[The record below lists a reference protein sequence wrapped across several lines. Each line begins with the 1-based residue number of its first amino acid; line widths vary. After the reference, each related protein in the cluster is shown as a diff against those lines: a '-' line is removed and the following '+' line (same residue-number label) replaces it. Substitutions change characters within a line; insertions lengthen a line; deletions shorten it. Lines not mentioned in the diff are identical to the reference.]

1 MGRALDWESG
11 NHSQRSGSHY
21 LHPTQQERG
30 VTGGTWGGTAS
41 EVKVTQACLTLWDPM
56 DKGTWQATVHGIAQ
70 TRIVVWEAFPSSR
83 GSSQPR
89 IKPRSP
95 ALQEDSLLSEPP
107 GKPNSELCLVKITN
121 SKPNVDH
128 IDPCTHFQT

>member
-30 VTGGTWGGTAS
+30 VTGGTWGGTAG
-41 EVKVTQACLTLWDPM
+41 EVKSRRRVRLFGTPWTVAC
-56 DKGTWQATVHGIAQ
+56 QVHGIAQ

-107 GKPNSELCLVKITN
+107 RKPDLENCFPNPLPNLHPLPKIIL
-121 SKPNVDH
+121 PLL
-128 IDPCTHFQT
+128 

>member
-56 DKGTWQATVHGIAQ
+56 DGSLPGSFVHGIAQ

-107 GKPNSELCLVKITN
+107 GKPRKKKKKN
-121 SKPNVDH
+121 
-128 IDPCTHFQT
+128 

>member
-21 LHPTQQERG
+21 LHPTQQEHG
-30 VTGGTWGGTAS
+30 VTGGTWGGTVS
-41 EVKVTQACLTLWDPM
+41 EVKVTQACLTLWDPI
-56 DKGTWQATVHGIAQ
+56 DRSLPGSFVHGITQ

-95 ALQEDSLLSEPP
+95 ALQEDSLPAEPQ
-107 GKPNSELCLVKITN
+107 GK
-121 SKPNVDH
+121 
-128 IDPCTHFQT
+128 